1 MEKKMNTKLTLNI
14 EQELIETAK
23 KYAKDRRQS
32 LSSLV
37 QNFFKILDIEN
48 SEQDEIKISPEL
60 KELSGIIKLDNDYDY
75 KEDYKNHIIEK
86 YS

>member
-1 MEKKMNTKLTLNI
+1 MNTKLTLNI

>member
-1 MEKKMNTKLTLNI
+1 MNTKLTLNI
-14 EQELIETAK
+14 EQDLIKTAK
-23 KYAKDRRQS
+23 KYAKERQQS

-37 QNFFKILDIEN
+37 QNFFKVLELEDNQQE
-48 SEQDEIKISPEL
+48 DVKISTEL

-75 KEDYKNHIIEK
+75 KEDYKNHILEK

>member
-1 MEKKMNTKLTLNI
+1 MNTKLTLNI
-14 EQELIETAK
+14 EQELIKTAK
-23 KYAKDRRQS
+23 KYAKERQQS

-37 QNFFKILDIEN
+37 QNFFKVLELEDKQQEK
-48 SEQDEIKISPEL
+48 IKISHEL
-60 KELSGIIKLDNDYDY
+60 EELSGIIKLDNDYDY